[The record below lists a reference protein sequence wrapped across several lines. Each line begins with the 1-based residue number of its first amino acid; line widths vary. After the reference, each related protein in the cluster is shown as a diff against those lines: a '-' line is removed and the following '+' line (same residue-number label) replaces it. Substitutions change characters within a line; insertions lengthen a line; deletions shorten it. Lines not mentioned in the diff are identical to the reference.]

1 MDQLTY
7 KLNKIPTYKYIL
19 KSSKHYVMSSKC
31 DELYITYFNV
41 ERIIT
46 LELGGILCICFLNK
60 TGLSVG

>member
-7 KLNKIPTYKYIL
+7 KLNKISSLI
-19 KSSKHYVMSSKC
+19 SSKHYVMSSKC
-31 DELYITYFNV
+31 EELYITYFNV